1 MPTTRSLPQ
10 VIFNHLPGSLIYDDD
25 RGLLGR
31 VTNVDGNLDS
41 SIDINRLADRIRIT
55 IDRWRQGDNGGG
67 GIVNPAV
74 GYLQPSDIEVIRPES
89 VEWEIFPYYF
99 RCRRDDCGVWQYRQ
113 NLVDNQGYCYRCHSP
128 LEQTPFVWVH
138 HCGYLTTLAPG
149 KRSHCTKHRERSLY
163 LYDTGT
169 FTTSSWRCRECG
181 HQAPIGFLECPQC
194 GSTNPRPQPMKWN
207 DPGVFSSVT
216 FQMVNLSQEDRQR
229 LHVATQRNM
238 ALHAVLS
245 YQLAPGVGA
254 ALALAEKSGTICS
267 QCGTPA
273 STSSAKFCDQCGAPL
288 SHGTGEET
296 IEDAEVTFSSEVID
310 DLVTYALLWDL
321 PGTSSLRYKEAWKPT
336 DRFGVADLF
345 HLEKFPVSLVGLGY
359 RRQRS
364 KRPATLC
371 LFPSRATTKVIRVFT
386 NSTEVEACGVRLDPE
401 AVLSWLYDNSLA
413 TDNSGENSA
422 PSSNAFEKL
431 QILINREPSVKQV
444 VSGLLHTVSH
454 AYIIGLSWCSGMDL
468 PSFSEELLPGALTV
482 IVHAGDTSLGGL
494 SSVFSQTPWQPM
506 ELAANDLVACQ
517 LDPSCSEDDGGAC
530 VACLHL
536 PLGCAQWNSCLS
548 RAYLFGG
555 ETKEGYAISKGFW
568 QQR

>member
-1 MPTTRSLPQ
+1 MPTTRSLTQ

-25 RGLLGR
+25 QGLLGR
-31 VTNVDGNLDS
+31 ITNVEGNLDS
-41 SIDINRLADRIRIT
+41 SIDINRLADRTRIA
-55 IDRWRQGDNGGG
+55 IDRWRQGDNGEG
-67 GIVNPAV
+67 GIVNPDV
-74 GYLQPSDIEVIRPES
+74 GYLQPSDIEIVRPES

-113 NLVDNQGYCYRCHSP
+113 DLVDNQGHCHHCQSP
-128 LEQTPFVWVH
+128 LQQTPFVWVH

-149 KRSHCTKHRERSLY
+149 KRSHCNKHRERSLY

-181 HQAPIGFLECPQC
+181 HQAQVGFLECPQC

-229 LHVATQRNM
+229 LYAAAQRNIT
-238 ALHAVLS
+238 LDAVLS
-245 YQLAPGVGA
+245 CQLAPGVGA
-254 ALALAEKSGTICS
+254 ALTLAERSGTICS

-273 STSSAKFCDQCGAPL
+273 SESAKFCNQCGAPL
-288 SHGTGEET
+288 SGHVGQEISEG
-296 IEDAEVTFSSEVID
+296 IEVTFSGEVID

-321 PGTSSLRYKEAWKPT
+321 PGTSSLRYQEAWEPA

-345 HLEKFPVSLVGLGY
+345 HLERFPVSLIGLGY

-371 LFPSRATTKVIRVFT
+371 LFQPTATTKAIRVFT

-401 AVLSWLYDNSLA
+401 AVLSWLYDNALA
-413 TDNSGENSA
+413 SDNSGEDSTA
-422 PSSNAFEKL
+422 SGSAFEKL
-431 QILINREPSVKQV
+431 QTLINREPSVEQV
-444 VSGLLHTVSH
+444 VSGLLHTISR

-468 PSFSEELLPGALTV
+468 PSFSEELLPGALTA

-494 SSVFSQTPWQPM
+494 SSVFSQTPWQPL

-555 ETKEGYAISKGFW
+555 ETKEGYAISRGFW
-568 QQR
+568 QQ